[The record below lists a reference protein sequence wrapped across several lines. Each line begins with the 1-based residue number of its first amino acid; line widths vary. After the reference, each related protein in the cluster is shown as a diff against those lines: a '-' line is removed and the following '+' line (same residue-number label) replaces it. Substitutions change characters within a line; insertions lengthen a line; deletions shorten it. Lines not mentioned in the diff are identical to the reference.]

1 MGDHVARIISSK
13 RESVPGPNLIER
25 LGAEFVG
32 TFCLVLTV
40 SIAANTSSGMAPVG
54 IGLILAAQIYT
65 FGPVSGGFFN
75 PAVTVAVLLSG
86 RGKISLVDAG
96 LYVFI
101 QFVAGLI
108 GGLIGYAAIDQS
120 FYFDYDLTKDA
131 GCSLTLEMFY
141 TMMLCGTVLATGTSQ
156 DAPNQYFGFAIGM
169 TVCGAAF
176 TNGGFN
182 QGSFNPAV
190 TLGINVA
197 NNLNTDTESPSG
209 GAWALFLFAPILGG
223 VLAACIFRFVRSH
236 EYEPKT
242 FGKVLIRSD

>member
-1 MGDHVARIISSK
+1 
-13 RESVPGPNLIER
+13 
-25 LGAEFVG
+25 
-32 TFCLVLTV
+32 
-40 SIAANTSSGMAPVG
+40 
-54 IGLILAAQIYT
+54 
-65 FGPVSGGFFN
+65 
-75 PAVTVAVLLSG
+75 
-86 RGKISLVDAG
+86 
-96 LYVFI
+96 
-101 QFVAGLI
+101 
-108 GGLIGYAAIDQS
+108 
-120 FYFDYDLTKDA
+120 
-131 GCSLTLEMFY
+131 MFY

-236 EYEPKT
+236 EYEQKT
-242 FGKVLIRSD
+242 FNKALISNN